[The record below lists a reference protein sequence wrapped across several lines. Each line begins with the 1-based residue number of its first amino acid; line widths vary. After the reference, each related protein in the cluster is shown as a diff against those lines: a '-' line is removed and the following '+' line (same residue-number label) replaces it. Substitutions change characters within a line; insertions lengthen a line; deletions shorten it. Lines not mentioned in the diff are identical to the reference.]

1 MADTFLNRSHYIKE
15 KNEMIK
21 NLDENVPQD
30 LQSKYQEIRKR
41 LKEIIPERQAELNV
55 INQKYD
61 VEKKALF
68 ELAEKYLQEMK
79 ELTDISTLDLCVML
93 GGYNIHG

>member
-93 GGYNIHG
+93 GGYNIHD

>member
-1 MADTFLNRSHYIKE
+1 MSDTFMNRFDVLQKS
-15 KNEMIK
+15 NADRK

>member
-1 MADTFLNRSHYIKE
+1 MADTFLNRFDYTKQ

-41 LKEIIPERQAELNV
+41 LKEIIPERQAELNI

-93 GGYNIHG
+93 GGYNIHD

>member
-1 MADTFLNRSHYIKE
+1 MADTFVSRFDLIKE
-15 KNEMIK
+15 KNERIK

-93 GGYNIHG
+93 GGYNIHD

>member
-1 MADTFLNRSHYIKE
+1 MADTFASRFDLIKE

-93 GGYNIHG
+93 GGYNIHD

>member
-1 MADTFLNRSHYIKE
+1 MADTFTSRFDLIKE

-93 GGYNIHG
+93 GGYNIHD

>member
-1 MADTFLNRSHYIKE
+1 MADTFLNRFDYTKH
-15 KNEMIK
+15 KNERLK
-21 NLDENVPQD
+21 NLDENVPQE
-30 LQSKYQEIRKR
+30 LQSKYQEIRQR
-41 LKEIIPERQAELNV
+41 LKEIIPERQAELNI

-93 GGYNIHG
+93 GGYNIHD

>member
-1 MADTFLNRSHYIKE
+1 MADTFASRFDLIKE

-41 LKEIIPERQAELNV
+41 LKEIIPERQAELNI

-93 GGYNIHG
+93 GGYNIHD

>member
-1 MADTFLNRSHYIKE
+1 MADTFTSRFDLIKE

-21 NLDENVPQD
+21 NLDENVPQN

-93 GGYNIHG
+93 GGYNIHD

>member
-1 MADTFLNRSHYIKE
+1 MADTFASRFDLIKE
-15 KNEMIK
+15 KNERIK

-41 LKEIIPERQAELNV
+41 LKEIIPERQAELNI

-93 GGYNIHG
+93 GGYNIHD